1 MSEILEFLVRHGYW
15 LLFAWV
21 FVEQAGLPIPA
32 GPLLLAAGALAGTHR
47 MNPLAALALAIAAA
61 TTSDFAWY
69 LLGRWR
75 GVGVLKLICRISL
88 EPDSCVRKTQT
99 TFARRGAR
107 ALIVAKFVPGLN
119 SVAAPL
125 SGISRMRWQR
135 FVAFDGLGA
144 ILWTTAYIGAGYLF
158 SGELERV
165 AAHLAFLG
173 SGLFVV
179 LLAALAGYIGFKF
192 FNRRRFLKTLRIA
205 RITAED
211 LKRRMD
217 AGEDVVVVDL
227 RSALEVEAEPD
238 TIPGAV
244 RMDAADLEEA
254 FEVIPRD
261 REIVVF
267 CSCPNEAT
275 SARVALRL
283 RALGITQIRPLA
295 DGLAAWR
302 RHGFPLQAPKQ
313 EEINSGDART

>member
-1 MSEILEFLVRHGYW
+1 MN
-15 LLFAWV
+15 LF
-21 FVEQAGLPIPA
+21 
-32 GPLLLAAGALAGTHR
+32 
-47 MNPLAALALAIAAA
+47 AALALAIVAAA
-61 TTSDFAWY
+61 AADFGWY
-69 LLGRWR
+69 WLGRWR
-75 GVGVLKLICRISL
+75 GVSVLRLICRISL

-99 TFARRGAR
+99 TFGRRGAR

-119 SVAAPL
+119 TVAAPL

-135 FVAFDGLGA
+135 FVIFEALGT
-144 ILWTTAYIGAGYLF
+144 ILWTTAYIGTGYVF
-158 SGELERV
+158 SGQLELV
-165 AAHLAFLG
+165 ADHLAFLG
-173 SGLFVV
+173 SRLFA
-179 LLAALAGYIGFKF
+179 LLAAALAGYIVFKYS
-192 FNRRRFLKTLRIA
+192 NRQHFLRALRIA
-205 RITAED
+205 RITAEE
-211 LKRRMD
+211 LKQRMD
-217 AGEDVVVVDL
+217 AGEDVVIVDL

-261 REIVVF
+261 REIVLF

-302 RHGFPLQAPKQ
+302 RRGFPLQPGAQ
-313 EEINSGDART
+313 SETVSGDARD